1 MLTLVGMK
9 KYTILFIMV
18 VISFAACK
26 KAEKAKEKPEL
37 AFAGLSHDKVMN
49 GDLKDTV
56 LISLRYTIA
65 ASQVGQDSTAP
76 YIAFKDSRDQTVNRQ
91 YFPNDIAQ
99 NLPDADMN
107 ISGAITIRLNAG
119 NYFVLRPD
127 RPEGDTLRYEM
138 YLVGK
143 DGVES
148 NKITTPDIYI
158 EP

>member
-9 KYTILFIMV
+9 KYTLLFI
-18 VISFAACK
+18 IILTAFAACK
-26 KAEKAKEKPEL
+26 KTGPAKEKPEL
-37 AFAGLSHDKVMN
+37 AFVSLSHNAVTN

-65 ASQVGQDSTAP
+65 ASDVGKDSTAP

-91 YFPNDIAQ
+91 YFPNEIAD
-99 NLPDADMN
+99 NLPETDLN
-107 ISGAITIRLNAG
+107 VSGAITIRLNAG

-127 RPEGDTLRYEM
+127 RPEGDTLQYEM

-143 DGVES
+143 NGVES
-148 NKITTPDIYI
+148 NRITTSDIYI
-158 EP
+158 LP

>member
-9 KYTILFIMV
+9 KYSLLFAI
-18 VISFAACK
+18 IITALAACK
-26 KAEKAKEKPEL
+26 KTDSAKDKPEL
-37 AFAGLSHDKVMN
+37 AFAGLSHDKVVN

-56 LISLRYTIA
+56 IISLRYTIA

-99 NLPDADMN
+99 NLPDADLN

-158 EP
+158 QP